1 MFFKRFILGLLL
13 YVSSVESEQI
23 DRNFFRESDSLAQ
36 CTYYSPVLDKKEKID
51 IQSESISI
59 SKESIFLE
67 DNVILK
73 FEGGMFTSSSAT
85 LEENSNL
92 INFNAVSEIFLEDLY
107 LNAQKGSFDRSSNS
121 FKLFSGIS
129 YWENPNIYI
138 SFDSAEGLGNE
149 VIFEKASLTSC
160 ANSSLGW
167 ALKADEIIVNEEIG
181 KGSAKKIKLEVF
193 DKTIFRFPFL
203 PIYLSEDL
211 ENNPKRHSRFL
222 YPLVSYSSDGFDLT
236 LPYKKILSP
245 ESDFTF
251 GPRVIAKRGSGFEF
265 NIDSKTD
272 QSTFSGN
279 LIYLSNDKEFDER
292 YPNHINN
299 GDQRWGYQI
308 KSSTQ
313 FNIGI
318 LSINW
323 ADLSD
328 FHFFRD
334 VPGESI
340 NLNLQRE
347 EFLEQSISLKGN
359 FENLSF
365 NIGATSFKSS
375 NPILTNGY
383 QKKPY
388 FSFSY
393 NNNFGQI
400 EFNSQLSL
408 SEFSANKIHDFF
420 GYEIQNGK
428 YLRLIENPSEGT
440 RTFFHNSL
448 GLKKYLKNIELDASL
463 DIKSLKYNLKDS
475 DVVTNDVTVPSI
487 NVKISSQL
495 FKQNKNKYSFLS
507 PIYVFGYSQTKKQQL
522 TNPIFDTSPIPE
534 GVNTLINRRFSG
546 YDRIEDDKFH
556 AVGFEFL
563 KEIDGNEK
571 ISFSIKKKFLFQDRE
586 IYIANPT
593 LDSHSPISSSF
604 TWLPSKTA
612 KLHSYINYSEKD
624 SQINNMGLSF
634 LYNRQNIKLGLG
646 QKFRRLDSSLQEDL
660 YLTEFFVDIP
670 FENGYSIFAL
680 GQRDNETDKFIE
692 ARLGLGYEN
701 CCFSASI
708 NASKRTLIRFNDIN
722 ISNNM
727 FLNDLWDHI
736 IDTEN
741 KTRVNVSFNLKG
753 FNNNSKRG
761 IKRYIQNSFL
771 NK

>member
-1 MFFKRFILGLLL
+1 M
-13 YVSSVESEQI
+13 
-23 DRNFFRESDSLAQ
+23 
-36 CTYYSPVLDKKEKID
+36 
-51 IQSESISI
+51 
-59 SKESIFLE
+59 
-67 DNVILK
+67 
-73 FEGGMFTSSSAT
+73 
-85 LEENSNL
+85 
-92 INFNAVSEIFLEDLY
+92 
-107 LNAQKGSFDRSSNS
+107 
-121 FKLFSGIS
+121 
-129 YWENPNIYI
+129 
-138 SFDSAEGLGNE
+138 
-149 VIFEKASLTSC
+149 
-160 ANSSLGW
+160 
-167 ALKADEIIVNEEIG
+167 
-181 KGSAKKIKLEVF
+181 
-193 DKTIFRFPFL
+193 
-203 PIYLSEDL
+203 
-211 ENNPKRHSRFL
+211 
-222 YPLVSYSSDGFDLT
+222 
-236 LPYKKILSP
+236 
-245 ESDFTF
+245 
-251 GPRVIAKRGSGFEF
+251 
-265 NIDSKTD
+265 
-272 QSTFSGN
+272 
-279 LIYLSNDKEFDER
+279 
-292 YPNHINN
+292 
-299 GDQRWGYQI
+299 
-308 KSSTQ
+308 
-313 FNIGI
+313 
-318 LSINW
+318 
-323 ADLSD
+323 
-328 FHFFRD
+328 
-334 VPGESI
+334 
-340 NLNLQRE
+340 
-347 EFLEQSISLKGN
+347 
-359 FENLSF
+359 
-365 NIGATSFKSS
+365 
-375 NPILTNGY
+375 
-383 QKKPY
+383 
-388 FSFSY
+388 
-393 NNNFGQI
+393 
-400 EFNSQLSL
+400 

-463 DIKSLKYNLKDS
+463 DIKSLKYNLKDN

-495 FKQNKNKYSFLS
+495 FKLNKNKYSFLS

-522 TNPIFDTSPIPE
+522 TNPIFDTSLIPE

-604 TWLPSKTA
+604 SWLPSKTT